1 MASFAEHAAV
11 RRQAKLDDIQQQ
23 IKTGS
28 LVVRAMTAAEL
39 KLNPPRPER
48 PLRKPR
54 IPRR

>member
-11 RRQAKLDDIQQQ
+11 RRQAKLDDIQEQ

-28 LVVRAMTAAEL
+28 LVVRTMTAAEL

-54 IPRR
+54 IPHR

>member
-1 MASFAEHAAV
+1 MASFAENAAV
-11 RRQAKLDDIQQQ
+11 RRQAKLDDVQEQ

-39 KLNPPRPER
+39 KLNPPRPDR

-54 IPRR
+54 VPQR